1 MRAERAIVLAA
12 GEGLQ
17 LDGFAKALIR
27 HPKTGLRVLDHYVEI
42 LDGLEITVVVGYR
55 AIEILQAFGS
65 LQFSYNANWRLTGN
79 AYSLG
84 LALDDRPTLVLSADF
99 FMAPEVI
106 ERMQAGPDNAVLT
119 AARGNRTMSA
129 TNLVVGADEII
140 TEVYQGAVKSDR
152 DPEAPGIFKVCDREL
167 LRAWKRACIESPSL
181 FALRCLPLTAPA
193 RVAAVALGDL
203 ELSEINTP
211 LDYLALMERSR

>member
-1 MRAERAIVLAA
+1 MKAERAIVLAA

-27 HPKTGLRVLDHYVEI
+27 HPQTGERVLEHYDEI
-42 LDGLEITVVVGYR
+42 LEGLEITVVVGYR
-55 AIEILQAFGS
+55 AIEILQAFPD
-65 LQFSYNANWRLTGN
+65 LHYVYNANWRLTGN

-99 FMAPEVI
+99 FMDPGVI
-106 ERMQAGPDNAVLT
+106 GRLQDGPDNAVLST
-119 AARGNRTMSA
+119 TRGNRPMTA
-129 TNLVVGADEII
+129 TNLVVGDDGHI

-152 DPEAPGIFKVCDREL
+152 DPEAPGLFKICDQAV
-167 LRAWKRACIESPSL
+167 LRAWKRACLDAPSM
-181 FALRCLPLTAPA
+181 FALRCLPLDGGIAT
-193 RVAAVALGDL
+193 VSLGEL